1 MNYSSTLGQMT
12 DHLPTFLVVG
22 AAKSGTTSLFHY
34 LNARPDVFIPERKEC
49 RFFSCMERNF
59 KGPGAQ
65 YPNDTIPDIASYRA
79 LFPAGDKYRAMGD
92 ISNDYLFYHQNSVPA
107 IREHL
112 GVSIN
117 ILIVLRNPV
126 ERAYSNYLHHVR
138 NGWEPLPFLDALKAE
153 DERAQRRWSWSFQY
167 RRTGLYAD
175 PIAHFLE
182 SFTNVKTLLF
192 EDLVS
197 GPRGLREIHEFLGL
211 PLEEVDFGRL
221 GIHNAT
227 WTPRSRY
234 LDRLTAPDNQ
244 LLSRLPAGPATVVR
258 QWLDRW
264 NHTRPD
270 MDPEA
275 RTCLKD
281 YFTEDLRRLQN
292 LLNRDLSHWFQ
303 YRQE

>member
-1 MNYSSTLGQMT
+1 
-12 DHLPTFLVVG
+12 
-22 AAKSGTTSLFHY
+22 
-34 LNARPDVFIPERKEC
+34 
-49 RFFSCMERNF
+49 
-59 KGPGAQ
+59 
-65 YPNDTIPDIASYRA
+65 
-79 LFPAGDKYRAMGD
+79 MGD

-303 YRQE
+303 IPSGVIQNPRRRLAHNMSDKRYEHYYHDRICKYYHLWENPVDRNKSAALAPNFKNLFGTWTDCTDDRPARHPLGTRSSRA